1 MVSENENSLHAGALT
16 ENVDI
21 RLMATINTDMSHLTP
36 EEKSRFRI
44 GKNSKKGNE
53 FYIIDHKLTI
63 KIKNSNIKFRAIFP
77 PAGRWR
83 QGSAD
88 SEADTS
94 EGDTSEADTS
104 EADGTIER
112 ECELDIF
119 SAFKPVSSVRG

>member
-44 GKNSKKGNE
+44 GKNPKKGNE

-77 PAGRWR
+77 PDGDKDR
-83 QGSAD
+83 QIARQIQ
-88 SEADTS
+88 A
-94 EGDTSEADTS
+94 
-104 EADGTIER
+104 R
-112 ECELDIF
+112 EIQAREIQARPIQARQTEQ
-119 SAFKPVSSVRG
+119 SKGNASSRYFRPSSL

>member
-44 GKNSKKGNE
+44 GKNPKKGNE

-63 KIKNSNIKFRAIFP
+63 KIKNSNIKFRAIS

-112 ECELDIF
+112 ECELEIF

>member
-44 GKNSKKGNE
+44 GKNAKKGNE

-63 KIKNSNIKFRAIFP
+63 NIKNSNIKF
-77 PAGRWR
+77 
-83 QGSAD
+83 

-94 EGDTSEADTS
+94 KIQA
-104 EADGTIER
+104 R
-112 ECELDIF
+112 EIQARPIQARQTEQ
-119 SAFKPVSSVRG
+119 SKGNASSRYFRPSSL